1 MTSRVKKLLI
11 ERSDVSR
18 DLDLIERSPFP
29 DTDLKSELLTKRK
42 YRKLTQEIEKLLK
55 NGNENEEDI
64 NVHMK
69 EIFKQLE
76 NLHDITI
83 TNKQQLKRF
92 LIGITSVILWFIYF
106 LLIKL
111 TNVMKHRHTKKAVYN
126 LSWLIFKLTVLWIE
140 IIKIFSQTNIGQIIL
155 IFTFCS
161 FYSTRYGQFCT
172 NVFLDFL
179 SNMFPNMGL
188 ITIKH
193 TLINI
198 KDVPYRTAQLFGK
211 LLENID
217 NINTKTAEVYAVG
230 KNIVSQ
236 VNNVTESVGKVKD
249 VVTVG
254 IAGLAAQ
261 QIASNIN
268 IDQLIKMTETGKN
281 DQIRMLEKIFNQL
294 VDLQEE
300 NMDIKET
307 IGDLNEKMG
316 DLNKKVGDLTHE
328 NEQLHAILNNKVEQV
343 LEKSIDTHI
352 KLIEMDKYRSQ
363 EDRII
368 HDLLMQTIDNT
379 KNLPKL
385 LPDIERLIKA
395 NEKTNGELF
404 EKIID
409 AVKKGNNI
417 ETTLTTFFSN
427 HAVVKGIEIGAPL
440 IKYLSDFTG
449 IGMQSVLL
457 PDTRKRVE
465 RGGRRK
471 QTRRNRHSNNTCC
484 KRFNKRK

>member
-1 MTSRVKKLLI
+1 MTSRVKKLLK

-29 DTDLKSELLTKRK
+29 DTDLKSELSTKRK
-42 YRKLTQEIEKLLK
+42 YRKLTQEINKLLK
-55 NGNENEEDI
+55 NVNGNENEHDI

-83 TNKQQLKRF
+83 TNKQQLKRY
-92 LIGITSVILWFIYF
+92 LISITSVILLFIYF

-111 TNVMKHRHTKKAVYN
+111 TNVLKHRHTKKAVYN

-140 IIKIFSQTNIGQIIL
+140 IIKTFSQTNIGQII
-155 IFTFCS
+155 IFFTFCS

-179 SNMFPNMGL
+179 SNIFPNMGF

-193 TLINI
+193 TLIN
-198 KDVPYRTAQLFGK
+198 VRGLPYRTAQLFGK
-211 LLENID
+211 MLENID

-261 QIASNIN
+261 QIAAKID
-268 IDQLIKMTETGKN
+268 IDQLTKMTGTKF
-281 DQIRMLEKIFNQL
+281 EKIL
-294 VDLQEE
+294 DKLLKLQEG
-300 NMDIKET
+300 NVDIKE
-307 IGDLNEKMG
+307 IINDLTEKVS
-316 DLNKKVGDLTHE
+316 DLTEKVGDLTYE
-328 NEQLHAILNNKVEQV
+328 NKQLHTILNNKVEQV

-363 EDRII
+363 EDKII
-368 HDLLMQTIDNT
+368 MDLLMQTIDNT

-385 LPDIERLIKA
+385 LPDIEKLVKA

-404 EKIID
+404 EKVIE
-409 AVKKGNNI
+409 AVKNNQNI
-417 ETTLTTFFSN
+417 QTTLQNFVIQNAAAIGGTLSFSP
-427 HAVVKGIEIGAPL
+427 KFIQYFSE
-440 IKYLSDFTG
+440 FTG
-449 IGMQSVLL
+449 IGMNRLL
-457 PDTRKRVE
+457 TEGTRREHNLHGGTRK
-465 RGGRRK
+465 
-471 QTRRNRHSNNTCC
+471 NRHSNINRRYT
-484 KRFNKRK
+484 RFKKRK

>member
-1 MTSRVKKLLI
+1 MTSRVKKLLK

-55 NGNENEEDI
+55 NGNEDDI

-69 EIFKQLE
+69 EIFKQLDD
-76 NLHDITI
+76 LHDITI
-83 TNKQQLKRF
+83 TNKQQLKKY

-111 TNVMKHRHTKKAVYN
+111 TNVLKHRHTKKAVYN

-140 IIKIFSQTNIGQIIL
+140 IIKTFSQTNIGQIIL

-179 SNMFPNMGL
+179 SNIFPNMGF

-193 TLINI
+193 TLIN
-198 KDVPYRTAQLFGK
+198 VRGLPYRTAQLFGK
-211 LLENID
+211 MLENID

-268 IDQLIKMTETGKN
+268 IDQLMKMTETGKN

-368 HDLLMQTIDNT
+368 NDLLMQTIDNT

-409 AVKKGNNI
+409 AVKNNQNI
-417 ETTLTTFFSN
+417 QTTLQNFVIQNAAAIGGTLSFSP
-427 HAVVKGIEIGAPL
+427 KFIQYFSE
-440 IKYLSDFTG
+440 FTG
-449 IGMQSVLL
+449 IGMNRLVTEGTRREHNLHGG
-457 PDTRKRVE
+457 TRK
-465 RGGRRK
+465 
-471 QTRRNRHSNNTCC
+471 NRHSNNHTRY
-484 KRFNKRK
+484 KRLTKRK

>member
-1 MTSRVKKLLI
+1 MTSRVKKLLK

-55 NGNENEEDI
+55 NENEDDI

-76 NLHDITI
+76 SLHDITI
-83 TNKQQLKRF
+83 TNKQQLKRY

-111 TNVMKHRHTKKAVYN
+111 TNVLKHRHTKKAVYN

-140 IIKIFSQTNIGQIIL
+140 IIKTFSQTNIGQII
-155 IFTFCS
+155 IFFTFCS

-179 SNMFPNMGL
+179 SNIFPNMGF
-188 ITIKH
+188 ITVKH

-198 KDVPYRTAQLFGK
+198 KDVPYRTAQLFGN

-254 IAGLAAQ
+254 IAGLAAK
-261 QIASNIN
+261 QIAAS
-268 IDQLIKMTETGKN
+268 IDIEQLTKMTGTKF
-281 DQIRMLEKIFNQL
+281 EKIL
-294 VDLQEE
+294 DKLLKLQEG
-300 NMDIKET
+300 NVNIKEIIGEFT
-307 IGDLNEKMG
+307 EKLGDLTE
-316 DLNKKVGDLTHE
+316 KVGDLTEKVSDLTHE
-328 NEQLHAILNNKVEQV
+328 NKQLHAILNNKVEQV

-363 EDRII
+363 EDKII
-368 HDLLMQTIDNT
+368 MDLLMQTIDNT

-409 AVKKGNNI
+409 AVKNNQNI
-417 ETTLTTFFSN
+417 QTTLQNFVIQNAAAIGGTLSFSP
-427 HAVVKGIEIGAPL
+427 KFIQYFSE
-440 IKYLSDFTG
+440 FTG
-449 IGMQSVLL
+449 IGMNRLVTEGTRREHNLHGG
-457 PDTRKRVE
+457 TRK
-465 RGGRRK
+465 
-471 QTRRNRHSNNTCC
+471 NRHSNNHTRY
-484 KRFNKRK
+484 KRLTKRK